1 MVTYVMLRSFTK
13 TEEQRPSGE
22 HERLATTA
30 FSFPEDVP
38 VMLMGLIRGEFPLDD
53 GTTYLSNQMS

>member
-1 MVTYVMLRSFTK
+1 MVRLLTL

-22 HERLATTA
+22 QDKLATTA

-38 VMLMGLIRGEFPLDD
+38 EMLGQPEQGQLLCIFFEWNAFYIK
-53 GTTYLSNQMS
+53 YL